1 MRIPNI
7 TITKKRQGMRKIFTM
22 LFVLCAAHLSAQEA
36 SSEKSYFTEGYEL
49 RIERMTLGTIIS
61 DDLSSED
68 DGEITFSH
76 GISVNFGRQHD
87 KHLYY
92 GLGVELRNRLDM
104 SDIIYFS
111 LPVYAEFRSYFP
123 IKKTAPYVGMKL
135 GYSINL
141 KGMKSE
147 RYDLYQRHDGKWF
160 HKDYNYEDKEKGIYV
175 EPAIGIRIKQV
186 VDLGLSLPIV
196 QFVREREAY
205 DSQTRR
211 TEEYKKRDLS
221 MSLNVT
227 IAFHIKL

>member
-1 MRIPNI
+1 
-7 TITKKRQGMRKIFTM
+7 MRKIFTM

-196 QFVREREAY
+196 QFVRETEAY